1 MMAMLAKIPRPVA
14 ALLIALAIHLVGMAL
29 IQGFGST
36 FGVRAML
43 VLATLLAIGAI
54 GQTLVIIIGGIDLS
68 IPFVIGFANVAAAQL
83 YGDGMPFILVLPI
96 VIGLAMLV
104 GAFNGALSSTLAI
117 HPLIVTLG
125 TGTALQGAVQ
135 LWTAGFPTGSAPTYV
150 TKFVSIGGT
159 IGPIPV
165 PWLIPCF
172 LVLAACVI
180 LALSRT
186 VYGRR
191 LYALGSNPRAA
202 GLALVD
208 PVRIWTVTFAISA
221 GFAALTGVL
230 LLGFSGAAY
239 ARVGEPYLFQTLAAV
254 VIGGTALIGGK
265 GGYLGTIAGALCLI
279 ELTTVLVGLGL
290 RPPLVQATLGATIIA
305 LVAIYGREPH
315 VRELI

>member
-1 MMAMLAKIPRPVA
+1 MTGLLAKIPRPVA
-14 ALLIALAIHLVGMAL
+14 ALLIALAIHLAGMML
-29 IQGFGST
+29 IPGFGSV
-36 FGVRAML
+36 FGIRAML

-83 YGDGMPFILVLPI
+83 YGDGMPFVLVLPI
-96 VIGLAMLV
+96 VLGLAMLV
-104 GAFNGALSSTLAI
+104 GAFNGALSSSLAI

-125 TGTALQGAVQ
+125 TGTALQGVVQ
-135 LWTAGFPTGSAPTYV
+135 LWTAGFPSGSAPAYV

-165 PWLIPCF
+165 PWLIPSF
-172 LVLAACVI
+172 IILAGLII
-180 LALSRT
+180 LALGRT

-202 GLALVD
+202 RLALVD
-208 PVRIWTVTFAISA
+208 PVRIWTITFAISA
-221 GFAALTGVL
+221 GFAALAGIL

-239 ARVGEPYLFQTLAAV
+239 ARVGEPYLFQTIAAV
-254 VIGGTALIGGK
+254 VIGGTALIGGR

-290 RPPLVQATLGATIIA
+290 KPPLVQATMGATIIV
-305 LVAIYGREPH
+305 LVAIYGRDAH
-315 VRELI
+315 VRDMI

>member
-1 MMAMLAKIPRPVA
+1 
-14 ALLIALAIHLVGMAL
+14 
-29 IQGFGST
+29 
-36 FGVRAML
+36 ML
-43 VLATLLAIGAI
+43 VLATLLGIAAI

-68 IPFVIGFANVAAAQL
+68 IPFVIGFANVVAASL

-96 VIGLAMLV
+96 VVGLSMMV

-135 LWTAGFPTGSAPTYV
+135 LWTAGFPAGAAPSYV

-159 IGPIPV
+159 IGPVPV
-165 PWLIPCF
+165 PWLIPAF
-172 LVLAACVI
+172 IVLAALII

-202 GLALVD
+202 RLALVD
-208 PVRIWTVTFAISA
+208 PIRMWTITFALSA
-221 GFAALTGVL
+221 GFAALAGIL

-239 ARVGEPYLFQTLAAV
+239 ARVGEPYLFQTIAAV
-254 VIGGTALIGGK
+254 VIGGTALVGGA

-279 ELTTVLVGLGL
+279 ELATVLVGLGL
-290 RPPLVQATLGATIIA
+290 KPPLVRSTLGVTIVA